1 MPNPREHQICMC
13 NLYRLRPGLI
23 PVARCLRR
31 VDHTVPRRNFPER
44 KPSNASVVMRSS
56 EWSMES
62 RMHRSRNAT
71 MTCLWLAQ
79 CLVGGKGKRYAERH
93 QEGRIHFIHHGTP
106 THSQHQRILGR
117 GFRARQGIINEWLRR
132 NLNGCRFA
140 RECAVPCKQG
150 AAQTERLFPF
160 WHKAD
165 IPQRPARVRSS
176 CQGGHRNRN
185 RYARNPIGLVHVT
198 R

>member
-1 MPNPREHQICMC
+1 
-13 NLYRLRPGLI
+13 
-23 PVARCLRR
+23 
-31 VDHTVPRRNFPER
+31 
-44 KPSNASVVMRSS
+44 MRSS
-56 EWSMES
+56 KCSMES

-71 MTCLWLAQ
+71 MTCLWPAQ

-93 QEGRIHFIHHGTP
+93 QEGRIHFLHHGTP
-106 THSQHQRILGR
+106 SHSQHQRILGR
-117 GFRARQGIINEWLRR
+117 GFRARRGIMNEWLRR

-140 RECAVPCKQG
+140 RECAVPCKRG
-150 AAQTERLFPF
+150 AAQVERLFPF

-185 RYARNPIGLVHVT
+185 SVRKKPHRAGPRHAINRRRVACLAGEELAGDHWAWLNGDGRRRGLSRT
-198 R
+198 

>member
-1 MPNPREHQICMC
+1 MVWSVPSAPGTVTVSLAQPGTYALGGEDGCGE
-13 NLYRLRPGLI
+13 LSKKLGGYRC
-23 PVARCLRR
+23 AQS
-31 VDHTVPRRNFPER
+31 R
-44 KPSNASVVMRSS
+44 KESPSNASVVMRSS

-71 MTCLWLAQ
+71 MTCLWPAQ

-140 RECAVPCKQG
+140 RECAVPCKRG
-150 AAQTERLFPF
+150 AAEVERLFPF
-160 WHKAD
+160 WHVAPFRCAAVVA
-165 IPQRPARVRSS
+165 I
-176 CQGGHRNRN
+176 GHS
-185 RYARNPIGLVHVT
+185 GH
-198 R
+198 